1 MGAETAPLQTSNA
14 ATTSNCHSERSEE
27 SAFCF
32 LVILSTSSSA
42 IRTSYIVLCKLYFA
56 KSVLTCGPYPATLS
70 LPMTT
75 RFAVVALVLPI
86 LLTSCNTGTPGPRIQ
101 VAASIFPLADIT
113 RNVGKEMVDVYVLI
127 PPGASPHTFEPSPRE
142 FKKFGDV
149 QLFVTVGAGFEFWAE
164 KLITAV
170 ATESL
175 LVIRASQGIEMI
187 PNVAHAHQETKL
199 SPAGIREGNPHIW
212 LDPSIAKKIA
222 YQIAGAL
229 AKLDHHHARFYME
242 NANEYVSLI
251 DSLDGDIQEAVSGF
265 QTKDYVAFH
274 PAWEYFAKRYGLNQV
289 GIIEESPGRDPTP
302 KQLKRIV
309 ENIGKSGIRAVF
321 SEPQLSAK
329 VASAIA
335 EEANIRVLMLDP
347 LGGENIPGRDSY
359 LDLMRYNLDVM
370 RDAMQ

>member
-1 MGAETAPLQTSNA
+1 MKRLFP
-14 ATTSNCHSERSEE
+14 
-27 SAFCF
+27 
-32 LVILSTSSSA
+32 
-42 IRTSYIVLCKLYFA
+42 
-56 KSVLTCGPYPATLS
+56 
-70 LPMTT
+70 
-75 RFAVVALVLPI
+75 ALVLV
-86 LLTSCNTGTPGPRIQ
+86 LLIFLTGCSAPAPEARIQ

-142 FKKFGDV
+142 FRKFANV
-149 QLFVTVGAGFEFWAE
+149 RVFVTVGAGFEFWAE

-199 SPAGIREGNPHIW
+199 SPAGIRGGNPHIW
-212 LDPSIAKKIA
+212 LDLAIAKKIA

-229 AKLDHHHARFYME
+229 AKLDHHHARFYMG
-242 NANEYVSLI
+242 NADEYVSLI
-251 DSLDGDIQEAVSGF
+251 DSLDREIQETVSGF
-265 QTKDYVAFH
+265 QIKDYVAFH

-335 EEANIRVLMLDP
+335 EEANIRVLVLDP

-359 LDLMRYNLDVM
+359 LDLMRYNLDTM